1 MTNSRLSKTLIFAT
15 ILLGALALA
24 ATIAAEKPVHSASTA
39 SFGEIHGNAHVENLP
54 VEEADDQSVV
64 YSRAAQR

>member
-1 MTNSRLSKTLIFAT
+1 MTNSRLFQTLIFAT

-24 ATIAAEKPVHSASTA
+24 ATIGSDKAAHSSSTA
-39 SFGEIHGNAHVENLP
+39 SFGDIHGNAHVDNLP
-54 VEEADDQSVV
+54 VEEADDQSVI